1 MATHA
6 GGIPGVTRA
15 ASIHLAATFDA
26 RVIHGRYR
34 SGGNGVE
41 VVTRTILPLAPEI
54 LARQT
59 SAGRPLH
66 QLDPGMLLRQLAG
79 EYLFAEITGTAM
91 KSFASENVM
100 RLNVM
105 NAADQRI
112 DAKLEDFRG
121 REHTLRQ
128 ESITAEL
135 IDAVVGAEAV
145 AGD

>member
-6 GGIPGVTRA
+6 GGISGVTRA
-15 ASIHLAATFDA
+15 ASAHLAATLDA
-26 RVIHGRYR
+26 GVIHGRYR
-34 SGGNGVE
+34 PGRGVE
-41 VVTRTILPLAPEI
+41 VVRRAILPLAPEI
-54 LARQT
+54 LARRT
-59 SAGRPLH
+59 GAGRPLH
-66 QLDPGMLLRQLAG
+66 QLDPGLLLRQLAG
-79 EYLFAEITGTAM
+79 EYLFAEITGAAM
-91 KSFASENVM
+91 KSFAAENVM

-105 NAADQRI
+105 NAAHQRI

-145 AGD
+145 AGG